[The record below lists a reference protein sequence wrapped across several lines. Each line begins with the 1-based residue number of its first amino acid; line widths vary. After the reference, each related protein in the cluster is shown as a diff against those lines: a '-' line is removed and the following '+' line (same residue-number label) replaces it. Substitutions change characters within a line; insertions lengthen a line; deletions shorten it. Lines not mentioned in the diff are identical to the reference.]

1 MSVLPEAWSN
11 VGLMAPKRREQ
22 RENLKKKMHGKKTIF
37 YPRQILQSDKTENI
51 FMKLLINPQD
61 ISN

>member
-22 RENLKKKMHGKKTIF
+22 ENLKNAWKKDYF